1 MKNIGGQAVIEGVMM
16 KSPAGWS
23 VAVRGPKG
31 DISLKREKTGPMAG
45 LLKLPVVRGSVAL
58 FQALHIGIRALEFSG
73 NVAYQEDEQAEPFS
87 PWSLGL
93 SLTAAVVLAAVLF
106 IAMPLLLT
114 KMLGNF
120 MHSVAQ
126 SSLLFNLADG
136 IIRVA
141 IFLFYVFAIGL
152 WKEMRRVYEYHG
164 AEHKVI
170 YAYEAGEPLTV
181 ENAKKYKPYHPRCG
195 TSFLLI
201 VMVISILIFSF
212 IPQEWSLA
220 AKAASRLILI
230 PLIAGISYEM
240 LKFSAKMKDNPFIAA
255 MVLPGLLLQRMT
267 VREPDESQI
276 EVALAAM
283 QDVLNM
289 EGSKTEACN
298 KC

>member
-45 LLKLPVVRGSVAL
+45 FLKLPVVRGSVAL

-73 NVAYQEDEQAEPFS
+73 NVAYQEDEQEKPFS
-87 PWSLGL
+87 PWSLGI

-106 IAMPLLLT
+106 IAVPLLLT

-126 SSLLFNLADG
+126 SSLLFNLSDG
-136 IIRVA
+136 IIRVV

-201 VMVISILIFSF
+201 VMGISILIFSF

-240 LKFSAKMKDNPFIAA
+240 LKFSAKMKDNPFVAA
-255 MVLPGLLLQRMT
+255 MVIPGLLLQRMT

-289 EGSKTEACN
+289 EGTKPGACN

>member
-31 DISLKREKTGPMAG
+31 DISLKRETTGQLAG
-45 LLKLPVVRGSVAL
+45 FLKLPVVRGAVAL
-58 FQALHIGIRALEFSG
+58 FQALRIGIRALEFSG
-73 NVAYQEDEQAEPFS
+73 SVAYQEEQQETRFS
-87 PWSLGL
+87 AWSMGL
-93 SLTAAVVLAAVLF
+93 SLAAAMVLAVMLF
-106 IAMPLLLT
+106 IALPLLLT
-114 KMLGNF
+114 RVMGNF
-120 MHSVAQ
+120 LHGIAQ

-170 YAYEAGEPLTV
+170 YAYEAGESLTV

-212 IPQEWSLA
+212 IPQGWALA
-220 AKAASRLILI
+220 GKAASRIVLI
-230 PLIAGISYEM
+230 PFIAGIAYEM
-240 LKFSAKMKDNPFIAA
+240 LKFSAKMKDNPLMAA
-255 MVLPGLLLQRMT
+255 MVAPGLLLQRMT

-276 EVALAAM
+276 EVAIAAM

-289 EGSKTEACN
+289 EGSAAGVCE

>member
-31 DISLKREKTGPMAG
+31 DISLKREKTGKMAG
-45 LLKLPVVRGSVAL
+45 FLKLPVIRGSVAL
-58 FQALHIGIRALEFSG
+58 FQALLIGIRALEFSG
-73 NVAYQEDEQAEPFS
+73 NVAYQEEEQVKPLGT
-87 PWSLGL
+87 WSVGI
-93 SLTAAVVLAAVLF
+93 SIVAAIVLAAGLF
-106 IAMPLLLT
+106 ILLPLLLA
-114 KMLGNF
+114 KLMGNF
-120 MHSVAQ
+120 LHGIAD
-126 SSLLFNLADG
+126 SSMLFNIVDG
-136 IIRVA
+136 VIRVV

-152 WKEMRRVYEYHG
+152 WKEMRRVFEYHG

-170 YAYEAGEPLTV
+170 YAYEAGESLTV

-212 IPQEWSLA
+212 IPQHWPFIY
-220 AKAASRLILI
+220 KAVSRFILI
-230 PLIAGISYEM
+230 PFIAGISYEM
-240 LKFSAKMKDNPFIAA
+240 LKFSDRLKNNPLINL
-255 MVLPGLLLQRMT
+255 MVVPGLMLQRMT

-283 QDVLNM
+283 QDVLKM
-289 EGSKTEACN
+289 EGSGGEVY
-298 KC
+298 